1 VPTAGRGGV
10 WLGARAR
17 GVGAAAAAADPVT
30 PPRGS
35 TPDEHGAWRSS
46 RSFRDTVEHVTKQL
60 RRQGIDADVVGPYRR
75 RDTLVVRWVVPSG
88 RPFRAVHVWQRG
100 GRTWFAVVPPEART
114 DGTP

>member
-1 VPTAGRGGV
+1 VRATGRV
-10 WLGARAR
+10 WGWIVALAL
-17 GVGAAAAAADPVT
+17 GVGAAAAAAEPVT

-35 TPDEHGAWRSS
+35 TPDERGAWRSS

-88 RPFRAVHVWQRG
+88 GPIRAVHVWQRA
-100 GRTWFAVVPPEART
+100 GRTWFAVVPAN
-114 DGTP
+114 GTP